1 MKFTLLQKANNKQ
14 GILTVNSISKSKYRQ
29 LHFGNRLQRIC
40 HWQIGLKKFTEDYPK
55 THSDLKKG
63 EKTEHRKTGMSARG
77 LNNQKLIA
85 RAKINWCKGYI
96 FCKSENLLQSA
107 KAKINAE
114 REKWAM

>member
-63 EKTEHRKTGMSARG
+63 ESVIGLDFFDIRETFSLLKTNTKEYKGNFKRLGTEPLGNFS
-77 LNNQKLIA
+77 ID
-85 RAKINWCKGYI
+85 RAISGI
-96 FCKSENLLQSA
+96 
-107 KAKINAE
+107 I
-114 REKWAM
+114 